1 MRPSLSLLALSALAL
16 AACASR
22 AALRP
27 MAAPLALTSSAYEA
41 AGALPLPKQEARELP
56 GLHHVYALSDDIISG
71 AEPEGE
77 QAFVE
82 LQKLGIK
89 TVLSVDGKAPDAATA
104 AKYGLRYVHVP
115 IRYSGITEEERV
127 AIAKSFRELEGP
139 FYVHCF
145 HGQHRG
151 PAAAALGRVVLDGAG
166 RDQAIAEMRQYCGTS
181 QKYEGLYQDIASG
194 NLPDESV
201 TRASRFDFAPVFRFS
216 GVRALMVEM
225 TRSYDTLVDLSKR
238 NWQASAEHPDATAQG
253 EAQRLY
259 QALSQAHSLPET
271 ALRPDD
277 YRQWMARSVE
287 QSTALLELLKGPA
300 TQAAASSAQAVEL
313 VGQIGKTCE
322 ACHAAYRNN

>member
-1 MRPSLSLLALSALAL
+1 MRLSLALLSTLAL

-27 MAAPLALTSSAYEA
+27 MAAPLALTTSAYEA
-41 AGALPLPKQEARELP
+41 AGALPLPQQEARELP
-56 GLHHVYALSDDIISG
+56 GLHHVYALSEEIISG

-82 LQKLGIK
+82 LQKMGIK
-89 TVLSVDGKAPDAATA
+89 TVLSVDGKVPDAVTA

-127 AIAKSFRELEGP
+127 AIAKTFRELEGP
-139 FYVHCF
+139 FYVHCY

-181 QKYEGLYQDIASG
+181 KKYEGLYRDIAAG
-194 NLPDESV
+194 ALPDESV
-201 TRASRFDFAPVFRFS
+201 TKASDFDFAPAFRFD
-216 GVRALMVEM
+216 GVRATMVEM
-225 TRSYDTLVDLSKR
+225 SRSYDTLVDLSKR
-238 NWQASAEHPDATAQG
+238 AWQASADHPDATAQG

-259 QALSQAHSLPET
+259 QALSQAHDLPET
-271 ALRPDD
+271 ALRPEN
-277 YRQWMARSVE
+277 YRQWMASGVE
-287 QSTALLELLKGPA
+287 QSSALLQLLKGQPA
-300 TQAAASSAQAVEL
+300 TDEATSAKAVEL
-313 VGQIGKTCE
+313 LGQIGKSCE
-322 ACHAAYRNN
+322 ACHAEYRNS